1 MLIENTDKGSVITW
15 DFDVMKHDV
24 MFCVFRTVEAV
35 KRKGG
40 STSAVTKEKKE
51 ELGSFNNMGTSGD
64 PEHYTGR
71 GPRIR
76 YTLLRDDTTST
87 IIMTG
92 IGRGWT
98 EGKEYFR
105 AEAPIVCHDG
115 ESIQGSHVTQS
126 VRHHPRLLFSLMVIL
141 HCCLNQVGTYI
152 LQWSYFER
160 VTLSGQSPDM
170 WDNLTHPQHKAKLM
184 FYYEVLNSLDYMG
197 SMTSLQ
203 STQSGFSSISKA
215 SGHHSTSGI

>member
-1 MLIENTDKGSVITW
+1 MENTDRGSVITW

-24 MFCVFRTVEAV
+24 MFCVFRTVEAI

-40 STSAVTKEKKE
+40 SPATSNTKEQ
-51 ELGSFNNMGTSGD
+51 LGSFTMGPTGD
-64 PEHYTGR
+64 PEQHTQ
-71 GPRIR
+71 
-76 YTLLRDDTTST
+76 
-87 IIMTG
+87 

-98 EGKEYFR
+98 EGKEFFR

-115 ESIQGSHVTQS
+115 ESIQGSHVTQT
-126 VRHHPRLLFSLMVIL
+126 
-141 HCCLNQVGTYI
+141 VGTYI
-152 LQWSYFER
+152 LQWSYFDKASL
-160 VTLSGQSPDM
+160 TGQSLDM
-170 WDNLTHPQHKAKLM
+170 WDNLTHPQHEAKLM

-215 SGHHSTSGI
+215 SGHHSTSGVSSGVSSNLSDATTASARLQGSELQES